1 MRGCIINEQWISAS
15 TVNSNTSVLFVI
27 KTLLSYSLSFF
38 SLASDSL
45 CSLFIFCSL
54 CLLFLNLSFLIL
66 SHYPCSTFYF
76 SSPPYLWISFAYHYQ
91 LAQAPC
97 RCASTFPFPAFFLK
111 RKKDRCKTLIS
122 SSAWSPSQ
130 GKIAPQIG
138 STLPYFNSMWN
149 DSNQSTSTSSLGMII
164 SLFNTT
170 CFQFFLLGL
179 IFPLLHFN
187 SLLLVRISGTILNL
201 FAPYLVFIP
210 FLGLKCTYHTPTE

>member
-15 TVNSNTSVLFVI
+15 TVNSNTSVLLVI

-138 STLPYFNSMWN
+138 STLPYFNSM
-149 DSNQSTSTSSLGMII
+149 
-164 SLFNTT
+164 
-170 CFQFFLLGL
+170 
-179 IFPLLHFN
+179 
-187 SLLLVRISGTILNL
+187 
-201 FAPYLVFIP
+201 
-210 FLGLKCTYHTPTE
+210 